1 MLEYLD
7 LDHVEEPAKKCGS
20 EMRSAAEILD
30 DVMVEPGEERRGP
43 TLEDTSNGEG
53 ASVEVAQQWFDESSD
68 PATRFYADVARVD
81 LLTREE
87 EEVLAVGIVEHRT
100 RILKLL
106 RARHRLVADALQ
118 GAGRGVVH
126 PDDDFREREALIVLA
141 HARRGLRA
149 MRRTQRGR
157 KTLTAFVTALGREMA
172 VYRGFRDR
180 MMTAN
185 VRLVMTLAR
194 RYHHPTLSYLDLV
207 QEGVLGLMRAVE
219 KYEPCRGIK
228 FSTYAVWWIWQ
239 QISRAA
245 DCQGAMIRTPVHW
258 NQLRRKLGRAAG
270 PVERDS
276 DVLAEV
282 HGLSPNRLAVM
293 SQSFQCLSLAAP
305 MGDEDDRTLGDM
317 LATNSTDDPE
327 GAMLEADLGARLVGA
342 VDELPAREAQILRL
356 RFGLSGARTCT
367 LEEIGQQ
374 FGVSRERIRQL
385 EARALK
391 RMREICDQRG
401 LTDLLN

>member
-1 MLEYLD
+1 MLEYHD
-7 LDHVEEPAKKCGS
+7 PDRVEDPLKTCS
-20 EMRSAAEILD
+20 IEMRSAAEILD
-30 DVMVEPGEERRGP
+30 DVMLEPGDEHPGP
-43 TLEDTSNGEG
+43 TLVDAGNGDVAGPDVVEDWSDD
-53 ASVEVAQQWFDESSD
+53 SPD

-87 EEVLAVGIVEHRT
+87 EEDLAVEIAAHRI

-106 RARHRLVADALQ
+106 RAQRRLVANALE
-118 GAGRGVVH
+118 GVGRGVVH
-126 PDDDFREREALIVLA
+126 PDDDFREREALVVLA
-141 HARRGLRA
+141 HAGRALRT

-157 KTLTAFVTALGREMA
+157 KTLAAFVTSLGREMA
-172 VYRGFRDR
+172 VYRGLRDR

-185 VRLVMTLAR
+185 VRLVMTMAR

-305 MGDEDDRTLGDM
+305 VGDDDDRTLGDM
-317 LATNSTDDPE
+317 LATDSADDPE

-342 VDELPAREAQILRL
+342 VGELPEREAQILRL

-367 LEEIGQQ
+367 LEEIGQR

-401 LTDLLN
+401 LTDLLH

>member
-1 MLEYLD
+1 M
-7 LDHVEEPAKKCGS
+7 

-30 DVMVEPGEERRGP
+30 DVMVEDREEDREP
-43 TLEDTSNGEG
+43 TLEDTGIGEG
-53 ASVEVAQQWFDESSD
+53 VVADVARDWSDGALD

-87 EEVLAVGIVEHRT
+87 EEVLAEGIAEHRT

-106 RARHRLVADALQ
+106 RARRRLVTEALQ

-141 HARRGLRA
+141 HARRGLRS

-157 KTLTAFVTALGREMA
+157 KTLAAFVSALGREMA
-172 VYRGFRDR
+172 VYRGLRDR

-276 DVLAEV
+276 EVLAEV
-282 HGLSPNRLAVM
+282 HGLSANRLAVM

-305 MGDEDDRTLGDM
+305 VGDEDDRTLGDM
-317 LATNSTDDPE
+317 LATDATDDPE

-342 VDELPAREAQILRL
+342 VGELPEREAQILRL
-356 RFGLSGARTCT
+356 RFGLSGARACT
-367 LEEIGQQ
+367 LEEIGQR

-401 LTDLLN
+401 LTDLLH